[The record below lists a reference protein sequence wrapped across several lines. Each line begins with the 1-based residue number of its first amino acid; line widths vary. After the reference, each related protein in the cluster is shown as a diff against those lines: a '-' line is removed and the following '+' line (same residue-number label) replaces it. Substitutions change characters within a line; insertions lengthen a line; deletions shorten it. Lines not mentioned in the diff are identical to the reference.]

1 MIGIILKKLEDSELN
16 PQKKENNENP
26 ENNEDQIKEPLL
38 IEDTEKIDSQETIE
52 AQKTDEDSIQKNGQE
67 NNSLFQRILENGFD
81 GITSNPN
88 YKLLALLIILLINL
102 SLFFLIGNLGKS
114 FLANSGLLS

>member
-1 MIGIILKKLEDSELN
+1 MKDSELN
-16 PQKKENNENP
+16 PQEKENNENP
-26 ENNEDQIKEPLL
+26 ENKEDQINETQL
-38 IEDTEKIDSQETIE
+38 IEDAEKIDLQETID
-52 AQKTDEDSIQKNGQE
+52 AQKTDKDSIQDNGQE

-81 GITSNPN
+81 GVTSNPN

>member
-1 MIGIILKKLEDSELN
+1 MIGIILKKLEDSELY

-26 ENNEDQIKEPLL
+26 ENKQDQINEPQL
-38 IEDTEKIDSQETIE
+38 IENAEKINLQETIE
-52 AQKTDEDSIQKNGQE
+52 AQKTDENSIPKTGQE